1 MKREYLKSL
10 GLEDSVI
17 EKIMTEHGKSVTELK
32 ATQLD
37 LEGQLNAHKKQV
49 AERDNELETLKKSL
63 SDYESLKEQINKLES
78 DAKTSSET
86 YEAKI
91 KELSIDKGVTVA
103 LMNAKA
109 RNLVAARSLLDL
121 TKAELDSEGNIK
133 GLDKQIEKIKE
144 SDAYL
149 FHSDVPVTISGTNPG
164 QSTGNPSG
172 SSVKQMTYT
181 QMAEYASKN
190 GGQLPKF

>member
-10 GLEDSVI
+10 DLEDSTI
-17 EKIMTEHGKSVTELK
+17 DKIMAEYGKSVNELK

-49 AERDNELETLKKSL
+49 VERDKELETLKKSVG
-63 SDYESLKEQINKLES
+63 DFESLKEQISKLES

-109 RNLVAARSLLDL
+109 KNLVAVRSLLDL
-121 TKAELDSEGNIK
+121 TNAEVDSEGNVK
-133 GLDKQIEKIKE
+133 GLDKQLEKIKQ

-149 FHSDVPVTISGTNPG
+149 FNDDIPTTISGIIPAQG
-164 QSTGNPSG
+164 TGKPATTPVN
-172 SSVKQMTYT
+172 KMTYS
-181 QMAEYASKN
+181 QLVEYANNN
-190 GGQLPKF
+190 GGQLPKN

>member
-10 GLEDSVI
+10 DLEDSVI
-17 EKIMTEHGKSVTELK
+17 DKIMVEYGKSVTELK

-63 SDYESLKEQINKLES
+63 SDFESLKEQVSKLES
-78 DAKTSSET
+78 DAKTSSES

-91 KELSIDKGVTVA
+91 KELTIDKGVTVA
-103 LMNAKA
+103 LMNARA

-121 TKAELDSEGNIK
+121 SKAELDSEGNIK

-149 FHSDVPVTISGTNPG
+149 FHSDVPTTISGTHLG
-164 QSTGNPSG
+164 QSTGNPSNT
-172 SSVKQMTYT
+172 SADKMTYS
-181 QMAEYASKN
+181 QLAKYASEN
-190 GGQLPKF
+190 GGQLPKI

>member
-78 DAKTSSET
+78 DAKTSSEA

-149 FHSDVPVTISGTNPG
+149 FHSDVPVTISGTHLG
-164 QSTGNPSG
+164 QSTGNPSATP
-172 SSVKQMTYT
+172 VNKMTYT

>member
-17 EKIMTEHGKSVTELK
+17 NNIMAEHGKSVTELK

-37 LEGQLNAHKKQV
+37 LEGQLTAHKKLV
-49 AERDNELETLKKSL
+49 TERDQELETLKKSV
-63 SDYESLKEQINKLES
+63 SDYESLKEQISKMES
-78 DAKTSSET
+78 DAKASTES

-91 KELSIDKGVTVA
+91 KELSIDKSVTVA

-109 RNLVAARSLLDL
+109 KNLVATRSLLDL
-121 TKAELDSEGNIK
+121 KNAELDSEGNIK

-144 SDAYL
+144 SDSYL
-149 FHSDVPVTISGTNPG
+149 FHSDVPVAISGTNPAQG
-164 QSTGNPSG
+164 LGTATKTPVN
-172 SSVKQMTYT
+172 KMTYSEL
-181 QMAEYASKN
+181 AKYASEN

>member
-10 GLEDSVI
+10 DLEDSTI
-17 EKIMTEHGKSVTELK
+17 DKIMAEYGKSVNELK

-49 AERDNELETLKKSL
+49 VERDKELETLKKSVG
-63 SDYESLKEQINKLES
+63 DFESLKEQISKLES

-109 RNLVAARSLLDL
+109 KNLVAVRSLLDL
-121 TKAELDSEGNIK
+121 TNAEVDSEGNVK
-133 GLDKQIEKIKE
+133 GLDKQLEKIKQ

-149 FHSDVPVTISGTNPG
+149 FNDDIPTTISGTNPAQG
-164 QSTGNPSG
+164 TGKPATTPVN
-172 SSVKQMTYT
+172 QMTYS
-181 QMAEYASKN
+181 QLVEYANNN
-190 GGQLPKF
+190 GGQLPKI

>member
-10 GLEDSVI
+10 GLEDSTI
-17 EKIMTEHGKSVTELK
+17 DKIMAEHGKSVTELK

-63 SDYESLKEQINKLES
+63 GDYESLKEQISKLES
-78 DAKTSSET
+78 EAKASSES

-149 FHSDVPVTISGTNPG
+149 FHSDVPVSISGLNPG
-164 QSTGNPSG
+164 QSTGNPTG
-172 SSVKQMTYT
+172 TPVNQMTYS
-181 QMAEYASKN
+181 QLAEYASKN
-190 GGQLPKF
+190 GGQLPKI